1 MSIQNCKDL
10 VERLEDE
17 YRYEMETIVYTNPD
31 KLSYDSKVGLWAV
44 SLTGSDKSL

>member
-17 YRYEMETIVYTNPD
+17 YRYEMEATAKTYPNRI
-31 KLSYDSKVGLWAV
+31 SQDSKVGL
-44 SLTGSDKSL
+44 